1 MRVTE
6 FVPQEILVL
15 EIASKSRPGRVTHY
29 LSLTYDEEGDV
40 ADVVCSCEGALYGK
54 RCHHVESA
62 RDLIGVEP

>member
-1 MRVTE
+1 MRVIE

-40 ADVVCSCEGALYGK
+40 GDVVCTCEAALYGK
-54 RCHHVESA
+54 RCHHVSSME
-62 RDLIGVEP
+62 DLIGVEP